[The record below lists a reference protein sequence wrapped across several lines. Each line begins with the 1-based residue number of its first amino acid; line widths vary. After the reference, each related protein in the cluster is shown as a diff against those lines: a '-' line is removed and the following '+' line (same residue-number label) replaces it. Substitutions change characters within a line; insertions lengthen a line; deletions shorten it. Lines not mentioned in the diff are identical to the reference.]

1 MEPLRKHIPAAAF
14 GPMTVP
20 PRTDGDSSLRANLR
34 RAQQLLKEAG
44 WEVRDGAL
52 RNAQGEAMVL
62 EYMDSN
68 EGGVRVVTPWMRS
81 LEKLGI
87 TLRFRAVDFALYQ
100 QRLQKFDFDITSM
113 AFQGTH
119 NPGQEFADLFGS
131 QAADTEDS
139 GNFAGVK
146 SPAVDAL
153 IAAMTSA
160 KTEAQLLP
168 ACHALER
175 VIAHGHYLI
184 PQWTAGTHRMA
195 YNAWHLA
202 RPEALPPYSSGE
214 GWAIDT
220 WWTRDPVQTAPD
232 KK

>member
-1 MEPLRKHIPAAAF
+1 
-14 GPMTVP
+14 
-20 PRTDGDSSLRANLR
+20 
-34 RAQQLLKEAG
+34 
-44 WEVRDGAL
+44 VRDGAL
-52 RNAQGEAMVL
+52 RNAQGQAMVL

-87 TLRFRAVDFALYQ
+87 QLRFRAVDFALYQ
-100 QRLQKFDFDITSM
+100 QRLQKFDFDITSI
-113 AFQGTH
+113 AYQGTN

-153 IAAMTSA
+153 VAAMTAA
-160 KTEAQLLP
+160 KTQAEMLP

-184 PQWTAGTHRMA
+184 PQWYGPARTAWPTTPG
-195 YNAWHLA
+195 AWRGPRCRRRIRRA
-202 RPEALPPYSSGE
+202 RCGP
-214 GWAIDT
+214 
-220 WWTRDPVQTAPD
+220 
-232 KK
+232 